1 LIDLR
6 LLEDKAVNS
15 TIL

>member
-1 LIDLR
+1 LIDLP